1 MAVGEAACEVS
12 YRSPHCENIRL
23 YMSAFLSSGS
33 GYALDEEGMRQCC
46 NERCAHSI
54 SMAVPMGGH
63 WCPHMSHNAAVA
75 FSPVVA
81 MARHW
86 GMASSIPFMSE
97 YFTTS
102 RYLSLALSLRRITS
116 QAVSYRAIP
125 FCARNAV
132 MASLS
137 NRFASGTV
145 KCVLSSKNTVPM
157 ILQKSLLQLG

>member
-1 MAVGEAACEVS
+1 
-12 YRSPHCENIRL
+12 
-23 YMSAFLSSGS
+23 MSAFLSSGS

-86 GMASSIPFMSE
+86 GMASSSLFMSE

-102 RYLSLALSLRRITS
+102 RYLSLALSLRRIAS

-132 MASLS
+132 MASLATS
-137 NRFASGTV
+137 KTSLRLFMNSIRYGAACEESQSLYRSATIMIFAFT
-145 KCVLSSKNTVPM
+145 
-157 ILQKSLLQLG
+157 